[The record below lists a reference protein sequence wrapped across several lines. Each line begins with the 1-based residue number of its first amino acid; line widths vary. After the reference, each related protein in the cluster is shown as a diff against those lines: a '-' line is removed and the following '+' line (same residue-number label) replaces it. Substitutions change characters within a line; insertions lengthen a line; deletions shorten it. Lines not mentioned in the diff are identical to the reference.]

1 MIGKNDSTVGG
12 MNRSHRL
19 SQGAKKVTPPSIPSF
34 SNPRGSGSSFGS
46 DLSYSEREDSNVSN
60 HPMST
65 FSRAPNGES
74 SSSSPAFTKLTFE
87 ADVIPRRGSLIP
99 KSPGRDSPGDES
111 SASIA
116 TVESVSSGCRNS
128 TTSLDSGR
136 ASNSNSA
143 SDSGLPP
150 VVSTFHTI
158 HEHRPMVNVP
168 QHTASHGPQPP
179 RLSSIGS
186 ASSFRQS
193 YHSSTSSLGSMD
205 RAHEDSICALD
216 INEMLANGVPDQEVL
231 LAWLT
236 DLHFE
241 DYYDL
246 FASAGYDM
254 HTIKKMTPEDLTAI
268 GVKKP
273 NHRKKLKADIVKLTI
288 GDGLPNY
295 IPPTLDEFLHLVR
308 LMEYRGLLANQGYLT
323 IDDLT
328 QISIEDLEDVGI
340 YRLGHQKRLL
350 LSIKRAKDLKS
361 GRRIAQYPTSAAAAA
376 AASAAS
382 TASATSQNNH
392 SVGAPNNIVRPVPFS
407 KPPPPPPGGMSSF
420 QALPTAQSANSRGTP
435 TKMDNYHHRSLVY
448 QPEVI
453 RIERAPSLTSVVRP
467 PSCSPSPPPPPPPQ
481 NQHQHLVTADIN
493 TLGMPQP
500 MPPLATSFQRYQPSF
515 QYPQPPSWISSNM
528 ASGPRSFDDVDIA
541 LSNRRNPER
550 VLMHQHSASN
560 LAASGGTLPRLGKG
574 FVQPNK
580 QRPVAKIMAK
590 TREQPAT
597 ANSMISLSD
606 YDPKSMKEHDQFM
619 MQLKGNSE
627 LERNNQTG
635 EHGIGVAREGE
646 QSSFPFANDNVG
658 TIRMRSNSHVQAMLD
673 ESADNAEH
681 HNSQYQNGNS
691 EDIEHATSQQQHQKN
706 LSDNN
711 SGGQRTAGDVLND
724 IGSMLAD
731 LTDELDAMLHM
742 DPNQAAGGNGS
753 AAAGF
758 SKA

>member
-1 MIGKNDSTVGG
+1 
-12 MNRSHRL
+12 
-19 SQGAKKVTPPSIPSF
+19 
-34 SNPRGSGSSFGS
+34 
-46 DLSYSEREDSNVSN
+46 
-60 HPMST
+60 
-65 FSRAPNGES
+65 
-74 SSSSPAFTKLTFE
+74 
-87 ADVIPRRGSLIP
+87 
-99 KSPGRDSPGDES
+99 
-111 SASIA
+111 
-116 TVESVSSGCRNS
+116 
-128 TTSLDSGR
+128 
-136 ASNSNSA
+136 
-143 SDSGLPP
+143 
-150 VVSTFHTI
+150 
-158 HEHRPMVNVP
+158 
-168 QHTASHGPQPP
+168 
-179 RLSSIGS
+179 
-186 ASSFRQS
+186 
-193 YHSSTSSLGSMD
+193 
-205 RAHEDSICALD
+205 
-216 INEMLANGVPDQEVL
+216 
-231 LAWLT
+231 
-236 DLHFE
+236 
-241 DYYDL
+241 
-246 FASAGYDM
+246 M

-392 SVGAPNNIVRPVPFS
+392 SVGGAPNNIVRPVPFS

-574 FVQPNK
+574 FVQVIIEILLLDMPLKNYIACPSK
-580 QRPVAKIMAK
+580 EFR
-590 TREQPAT
+590 RF
-597 ANSMISLSD
+597 SL
-606 YDPKSMKEHDQFM
+606 
-619 MQLKGNSE
+619 
-627 LERNNQTG
+627 
-635 EHGIGVAREGE
+635 
-646 QSSFPFANDNVG
+646 
-658 TIRMRSNSHVQAMLD
+658 
-673 ESADNAEH
+673 
-681 HNSQYQNGNS
+681 
-691 EDIEHATSQQQHQKN
+691 
-706 LSDNN
+706 
-711 SGGQRTAGDVLND
+711 
-724 IGSMLAD
+724 
-731 LTDELDAMLHM
+731 
-742 DPNQAAGGNGS
+742 
-753 AAAGF
+753 
-758 SKA
+758 